1 MHANI
6 FPFRQDRPNCMKK
19 REVDEPFK
27 NGSGKRLSRDEQRKD
42 DHRHQ
47 LD

>member
-1 MHANI
+1 MPRTH
-6 FPFRQDRPNCMKK
+6 PFKQDEPESMR